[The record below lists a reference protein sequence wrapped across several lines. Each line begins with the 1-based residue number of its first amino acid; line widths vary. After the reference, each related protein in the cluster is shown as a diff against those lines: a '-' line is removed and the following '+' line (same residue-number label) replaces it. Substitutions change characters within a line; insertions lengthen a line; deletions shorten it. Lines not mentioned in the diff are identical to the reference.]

1 MDPSPSG
8 TPASASPP
16 QDRLSAAPVT
26 SESHPGA
33 ANKETFVLVF
43 SYIIQWEKHTIPVG
57 FWVKWL
63 KKDGTEPTHSLH
75 LVLCNQNKPELTSGA
90 FSVPRLSG
98 TA

>member
-26 SESHPGA
+26 LESHPGA

-43 SYIIQWEKHTIPVG
+43 SYIIQWEKH
-57 FWVKWL
+57 
-63 KKDGTEPTHSLH
+63 HSSRLLGEMAKERRH
-75 LVLCNQNKPELTSGA
+75 RADS
-90 FSVPRLSG
+90 FSAPGVM
-98 TA
+98 